1 MANLT
6 TQAFVYSYLCN
17 TPEPDFEWVH
27 REMAKRGVTLSLL
40 WNEYCAGRRQNGEIP
55 YMYTAFCDR
64 YRDYSVKNRATMHI
78 ERRPGEQ
85 MEVAFTPKS

>member
-1 MANLT
+1 
-6 TQAFVYSYLCN
+6 
-17 TPEPDFEWVH
+17 
-27 REMAKRGVTLSLL
+27 MAKRGVTLSLL